1 MSEKLQKVLSRLGIA
16 SRRGIEKMIADGRV
30 SCNGVIAKI
39 GDRVEAD
46 KVQVASADAAVPRA
60 DVPQARRRTYHS
72 QRS

>member
-39 GDRVEAD
+39 GNRVEAD
-46 KVQVASADAAVPRA
+46 KVQVAISINREL
-60 DVPQARRRTYHS
+60 
-72 QRS
+72 